1 MGKILRHAQNISTN
15 EEDIDE
21 LENKLKE
28 AKYILS
34 VSSSARESCLKMIK
48 NLCSSISR
56 VMFMCQLRSMLR
68 S

>member
-34 VSSSARESCLKMIK
+34 VSCSAREIFK
-48 NLCSSISR
+48 NY
-56 VMFMCQLRSMLR
+56 
-68 S
+68 

>member
-1 MGKILRHAQNISTN
+1 MGTIESAKTISRYCPFKSVWACIELMGKILRHAQNISTN

-34 VSSSARESCLKMIK
+34 VSFFK
-48 NLCSSISR
+48 ND
-56 VMFMCQLRSMLR
+56 
-68 S
+68 

>member
-1 MGKILRHAQNISTN
+1 MGKILRYAQNISTN

-34 VSSSARESCLKMIK
+34 VSFSSRDSFSKMIK
-48 NLCSSISR
+48 YFCSII
-56 VMFMCQLRSMLR
+56 
-68 S
+68 